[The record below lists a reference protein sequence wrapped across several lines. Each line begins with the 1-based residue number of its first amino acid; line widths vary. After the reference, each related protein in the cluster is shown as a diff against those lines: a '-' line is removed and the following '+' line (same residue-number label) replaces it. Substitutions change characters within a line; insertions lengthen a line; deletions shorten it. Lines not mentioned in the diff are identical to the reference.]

1 MLIYGYKGDKCLKSD
16 NCDDYSIKNI
26 MAVKNYNEYL
36 YNNINSYG
44 FRDVLRH
51 LYHTYNTLGKFNN
64 SLVNAY
70 EVNNNYINSIE
81 FVKKYLEENQDIENS
96 IDSKCRNIYDHLR
109 VWDKRLCTNPN
120 SLEDIKWQVVKTM
133 NFYEKQEIFRVASIN
148 LKQNY
153 QDFVI

>member
-1 MLIYGYKGDKCLKSD
+1 MVS
-16 NCDDYSIKNI
+16 
-26 MAVKNYNEYL
+26 
-36 YNNINSYG
+36 
-44 FRDVLRH
+44 
-51 LYHTYNTLGKFNN
+51 T
-64 SLVNAY
+64 Y

-109 VWDKRLCTNPN
+109 VWYKRLCTNPK
-120 SLEDIKWQVVKTM
+120 SLEDVKWQVVKTM
-133 NFYEKQEIFRVASIN
+133 KFYEKQEIFRVASIN

>member
-1 MLIYGYKGDKCLKSD
+1 MLIYGYVGKKALKTKDFWNNLQTNRALYCYNYDLTKANATYEKGNLLARHV
-16 NCDDYSIKNI
+16 Y
-26 MAVKNYNEYL
+26 
-36 YNNINSYG
+36 NSY
-44 FRDVLRH
+44 
-51 LYHTYNTLGKFNN
+51 TTLCKFNN
-64 SLVNAY
+64 SLVSTY

-109 VWDKRLCTNPN
+109 VWYKRLCTNPN

-133 NFYEKQEIFRVASIN
+133 KFYEKQEIFRVASIN